1 MPKADTT
8 NTTTTPA
15 PDLARTTPGRR
26 GLLGGAA
33 ALLAG
38 AAAVTLPRPVRA
50 AGTDRDAG
58 LLGPGADP
66 VLALWRHYNDL
77 LRQQDPISDSAD
89 ALRAALTARWGEA
102 GMATLSDDCGAT
114 RPWRSLSRS
123 WPATYPADPLYRP
136 ARMGSGVMPSMPKA
150 CQRSSKMLPAQQL
163 MELVRPLIVQEFTH
177 VRARCSPSA
186 GLSDR
191 WSVEKYQTPVLAVMG
206 LPERPGL

>member
-58 LLGPGADP
+58 LLGPGAGP

-102 GMATLSDDCGAT
+102 GMATLSASILWGHDPDHHELIRLNTECDRLTALITDTSDTMADTPAESIAGA
-114 RPWRSLSRS
+114 RAKIQLAISLC
-123 WPATYPADPLYRP
+123 PADPDYLENCDYH
-136 ARMGSGVMPSMPKA
+136 
-150 CQRSSKMLPAQQL
+150 
-163 MELVRPLIVQEFTH
+163 EPL
-177 VRARCSPSA
+177 AKP
-186 GLSDR
+186 
-191 WSVEKYQTPVLAVMG
+191 Y
-206 LPERPGL
+206 